1 MKPYSADAHEAA
13 VERLN
18 AKLSAAGSE
27 WRFPAEERPG
37 GADVLPVWTESF
49 VAMGDDEVFGGYVL
63 KHQRFLVHGDSCDV
77 GSLQMPLSL
86 GHLDSAY
93 SNVSVALLFDVMR
106 RSPLAYSLGLGSEAT
121 DFARLLTAGGW
132 RHLPVPF
139 YFSVKSANTFARNV
153 RLPAGKERAQKLLRT
168 LGRTRL
174 AAPAFRARQLMKSPR
189 RPRAGDRALDRVREV
204 DAFGPLADDLFAAH
218 ANAYSFVGDRGAEA
232 LEYLYAD
239 DADRYIRI
247 VVEKNGAPLGWCLLL
262 DTAMRDDKYFG
273 DLRVGS
279 LVDCFAAPDDAV
291 AVVAAADDFLT
302 RRGVDLV
309 LSNQLHV
316 SWCGAL
322 EAAGYQQGP
331 SNMFFYYSKDL
342 GSRLATGDDWHRGAH
357 LNRGDGEGPTNL

>member
-1 MKPYSADAHEAA
+1 M
-13 VERLN
+13 
-18 AKLSAAGSE
+18 
-27 WRFPAEERPG
+27 
-37 GADVLPVWTESF
+37 
-49 VAMGDDEVFGGYVL
+49 
-63 KHQRFLVHGDSCDV
+63 
-77 GSLQMPLSL
+77 
-86 GHLDSAY
+86 
-93 SNVSVALLFDVMR
+93 
-106 RSPLAYSLGLGSEAT
+106 
-121 DFARLLTAGGW
+121 
-132 RHLPVPF
+132 
-139 YFSVKSANTFARNV
+139 KSANTFARNI

-168 LGRTRL
+168 LGSARL
-174 AAPAFRARQLMKSPR
+174 AGPAFRARQMMKSR
-189 RPRAGDRALDRVREV
+189 RRSRADGRTFERVREV

-218 ANAYSFVGDRGAEA
+218 ADAYSFVGDRRAEA
-232 LEYLYAD
+232 LEYLYPD

-273 DLRVGS
+273 DMRVGS
-279 LVDCFAAPDDAV
+279 LVDCFAAPDAAV

-331 SNMFFYYSKDL
+331 SNMLFFYSKELD
-342 GSRLATGDDWHRGAH
+342 SRLASADDWHRHAH